1 MKPAR
6 FDYMKARSI
15 AEALD
20 ALGDAEVES
29 KVVAGGQSL
38 GPMLNLRLVRPARL
52 IDISAIDA
60 LTTVDEADA
69 AVRIGA
75 CTTHAWFEDRAN
87 AISGLEPLAHAARG
101 IAYRAIRNRGTV
113 GGSLAHA
120 DPAGDWPLIAATW
133 GASIEIQGRSGTR
146 RVAADA
152 FMSGAYVTALQPAEL
167 LTAVHWPRLSAQ
179 ARWSYRKFCRKPG
192 EFAEA
197 AVAVLLDPPRRV
209 ARVFIGTPAGRPTAL
224 AGLAG
229 NIARNGR
236 EALSEEQL
244 DLACRP
250 ALHGAPAAR
259 QQACRAML
267 RRALEDILA

>member
-6 FDYMKARSI
+6 FDYMKAHST
-15 AEALD
+15 AEALA
-20 ALGDAEVES
+20 ALGDAGVES
-29 KVVAGGQSL
+29 KIVAGGQSL

-52 IDISAIDA
+52 IDISAIEA
-60 LTTVDEADA
+60 LTAVDEADGS
-69 AVRIGA
+69 VRTGG
-75 CTTHAWFEDRAN
+75 CTTHAWFEDRAGTI
-87 AISGLEPLAHAARG
+87 AGLQPLALAARG

-120 DPAGDWPLIAATW
+120 DPAGDWPLIAAAW
-133 GASIEIQGRSGTR
+133 GASIEMQGSSGAR

-152 FMSGAYVTALQPAEL
+152 FMSGAYVTALQPGEL

-197 AVAVLLDPPRRV
+197 AVAVLFDPPRRV
-209 ARVFIGTPAGRPTAL
+209 ARIFVGTPAGRPTAL

-229 NIARNGR
+229 DIARNGR
-236 EALSEEQL
+236 EAATDERIA
-244 DLACRP
+244 LACQP
-250 ALHGAPAAR
+250 ALHGASPAR